1 MRGMTKDRDQA
12 TVKELFEIVRA
23 LWDDERSRGQGLEAK
38 TSTLA
43 GFTGAILALTA
54 TLGREVLT
62 LDLGQVGDPV
72 QRLLFALAVVA
83 LVVGALI
90 AVFGVL
96 RPQERRAI
104 TVSAL
109 RKFSEFPLVASP
121 PVEVQGRMIVTLV
134 NALEHERYVNNRKA
148 KLSRLAG
155 LALAVGLTGVALQ
168 ALVMVAAG
176 L

>member
-1 MRGMTKDRDQA
+1 MTKQRDQA
-12 TVKELFEIVRA
+12 TVKELFEIVQR
-23 LWDDERSRGQGLEAK
+23 LWDEERSRGHGLEAK

-54 TLGREVLT
+54 SLGREVLT
-62 LDLGQVGDPV
+62 LDLGQVGDV
-72 QRLLFALAVVA
+72 AQRVFFALAVTA

-96 RPQERRAI
+96 RPQQRRAI
-104 TVSAL
+104 TVAAL
-109 RKFSEFPLVASP
+109 RQFSEFPLVASP

-134 NALEHERYVNNRKA
+134 NALENERKINDRKA
-148 KLSRLAG
+148 RLSRLAA
-155 LALAVGLTGVALQ
+155 LALAVGLAGVALQ

-176 L
+176 P